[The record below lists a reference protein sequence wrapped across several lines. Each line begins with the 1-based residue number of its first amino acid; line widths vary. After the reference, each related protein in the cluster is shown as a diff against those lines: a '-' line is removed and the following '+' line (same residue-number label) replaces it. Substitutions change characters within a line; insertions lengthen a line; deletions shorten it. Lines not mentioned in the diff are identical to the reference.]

1 MRAAA
6 RTPSAPPIAPHATSI
21 AFQASPSWDP
31 LCACI
36 SSMLAEYSATSTA
49 ARTAARGCAPS
60 ALSAMNPTTAKAAM
74 LYPLRSTT
82 CQERL
87 GGDVASYTAS
97 LVAAQNSVAAVAS
110 AIAPQTELDFED
122 SV

>member
-6 RTPSAPPIAPHATSI
+6 STPSAPPIAPHATSI

-31 LCACI
+31 LCACT
-36 SSMLAEYSATSTA
+36 SSMLAEYSATSSA
-49 ARTAARGCAPS
+49 PRTSARGCAPS
-60 ALSAMNPTTAKAAM
+60 ALSAMNPTSAKAAM
-74 LYPLRSTT
+74 LYALRSAT
-82 CQERL
+82 CQESP
-87 GGDVASYTAS
+87 GGEVASYTAS

-110 AIAPQTELDFED
+110 AIAPQPELAFED